1 MNTRPSGSLGG
12 ALYDAFDAIQ
22 AGLATASS
30 AVGIDPAAFLEQ
42 FHVPIA
48 FSLMPLGVGSLIL
61 GQLGI

>member
-12 ALYDAFDAIQ
+12 VLYDAFGAIQ
-22 AGLATASS
+22 SGLATASS
-30 AVGIDPAAFLEQ
+30 TVGIDPAAFMEQ